1 MARENQIV
9 ESDKPH
15 SRKLYRQK
23 GWKGFVHSY
32 KNYVEN
38 GSYDDVVWDKKSK
51 AKSVDVGDFVTV
63 YKF

>member
-9 ESDKPH
+9 EKDKPS
-15 SRKLYRQK
+15 SRRLYRRK

-32 KNYVEN
+32 NEVTTNGNWEKVKWNKKTTAKEVEE
-38 GSYDDVVWDKKSK
+38 
-51 AKSVDVGDFVTV
+51 GDFVTV